1 MFICFCGLWRARRA
15 QGTKPLIGVAD
26 SKVFRRGYFDQPA
39 ELWGADGTLLATS
52 VQTVY
57 FKE

>member
-1 MFICFCGLWRARRA
+1 MFL
-15 QGTKPLIGVAD
+15 
-26 SKVFRRGYFDQPA
+26 RRGYFDQPA
-39 ELWGADGTLLATS
+39 ELRGADGTFLATS